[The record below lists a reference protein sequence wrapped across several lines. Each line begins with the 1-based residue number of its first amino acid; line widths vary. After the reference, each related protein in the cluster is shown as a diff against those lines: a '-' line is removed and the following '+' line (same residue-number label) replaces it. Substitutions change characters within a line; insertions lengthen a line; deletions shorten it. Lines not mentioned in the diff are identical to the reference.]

1 MFPFGPK
8 TQQPWVIENTLLPVN
23 PPHQL
28 TYIYIFSNIDLAYI
42 IAIYNICDNITHVL
56 TFYLRYVLAF
66 YLTHIQTLYIYIS
79 FYLTFSLTS
88 YLAFYLT
95 FYLTFYLKISYI
107 HSDISS
113 GTRSDIFLA
122 LYHYDVF
129 SGMVSDSLIHLIRIL
144 YSVQVQRALE
154 SRAGDRFCEHE
165 E

>member
-95 FYLTFYLKISYI
+95 FYLKISYI